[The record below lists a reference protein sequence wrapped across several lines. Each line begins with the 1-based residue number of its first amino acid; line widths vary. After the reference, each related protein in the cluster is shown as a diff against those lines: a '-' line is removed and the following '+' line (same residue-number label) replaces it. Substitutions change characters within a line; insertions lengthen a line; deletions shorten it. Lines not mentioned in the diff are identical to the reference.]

1 MLLKTV
7 CKASFR
13 TLTTKSVL
21 SSKPTSV
28 LAPLQQYAPT
38 FYTNGDNIKPLYQ
51 PSDFYSHLK
60 SSILSAKERVFIAA
74 LYIGQSEQELVDTLR
89 LALEKTPT
97 LQVNVLID
105 CLRGTRASKG
115 QSSATLLLPLIKDY
129 PDQIKIAMYHTPD
142 LTGILKKT
150 LPQRFNESIGLMHL
164 KVYGFDNSVMLSGAN
179 LSTDYFTNRQ
189 DRYMIFDNQKAL
201 TCYYHDL
208 LKLVSDC
215 SYQLS
220 LPKNQEQSYS
230 LTIKDD
236 TADPVKDSRRYRRQ
250 VHQRLQQFIQSQ
262 EEKEHCE
269 ENGNADTAV
278 LPVIQMGPFHIRQD
292 ERLTLELLNIANR
305 QQDNPWT
312 IHLTSGYFN
321 FTEKYKAFILKT
333 RARFRFLTAS
343 PEANGFFNSK
353 GVSRF
358 LPPAYT
364 FIERQFYR
372 QVKRAGRQSEIS
384 IEEYKRPGWTY
395 HAKGLWVNLGVD
407 DALPSA
413 TMIGSPNF
421 GQRSSE
427 RDLEAQALVI
437 TKNENLRRAL
447 HKEVDLLHQH
457 SEVVSNETFAKLD
470 RQVPNGV
477 KIATAFV
484 KTML

>member
-1 MLLKTV
+1 MLLKAI
-7 CKASFR
+7 CKTSFR

-21 SSKPTSV
+21 NSKPTNV

-89 LALEKTPT
+89 RALERTPT
-97 LQVNVLID
+97 LQVDVLID

-129 PDQIKIAMYHTPD
+129 PDRINIAMYHTPD

-201 TCYYHDL
+201 TGYYHDL

-215 SYQLS
+215 SYQLN
-220 LPKNQEQSYS
+220 LPKHQEQAYS

-250 VHQRLQQFIQSQ
+250 VHQRLQQFIQAQ

-269 ENGNADTAV
+269 EDGSADTAV

-395 HAKGLWVNLGVD
+395 HAKGLWVNLGAD
-407 DALPSA
+407 DTLPSA

>member
-1 MLLKTV
+1 MLLKTI
-7 CKASFR
+7 CKTSFR

-21 SSKPTSV
+21 KNKPTNV
-28 LAPLQQYAPT
+28 LAALQQYAPT

-89 LALEKTPT
+89 LALKKTPK
-97 LQVNVLID
+97 LQVCVLID

-115 QSSATLLLPLIKDY
+115 QSSATLLLPLIRDY

-189 DRYMIFDNQKAL
+189 DRYIIFDNQKELA
-201 TCYYHDL
+201 CYYHSL

-215 SYQLS
+215 SYQLG
-220 LPKNQEQSYS
+220 LPRNREQSYS
-230 LTIKDD
+230 LTVRQGI
-236 TADPVKDSRRYRRQ
+236 ADPVKESRKYRRQ
-250 VHQRLQQFIQSQ
+250 VSQRIQQFIQLN
-262 EEKEHCE
+262 EEREHLQDDSD
-269 ENGNADTAV
+269 ADTAV

-292 ERLTLELLNIANR
+292 ERLTLELLNIANN

-321 FTEKYKAFILKT
+321 FTERYKAFILKT
-333 RARFRFLTAS
+333 CARFRFLTAS

-372 QVKRAGRQSEIS
+372 QVKKAGRQSEIS

-395 HAKGLWVNLGVD
+395 HAKGLWVSLGD
-407 DALPSA
+407 DERLPSA

-437 TKNENLRRAL
+437 TNNENLRKAL

-457 SEVVSNETFAKLD
+457 SELVSNSTFDKID